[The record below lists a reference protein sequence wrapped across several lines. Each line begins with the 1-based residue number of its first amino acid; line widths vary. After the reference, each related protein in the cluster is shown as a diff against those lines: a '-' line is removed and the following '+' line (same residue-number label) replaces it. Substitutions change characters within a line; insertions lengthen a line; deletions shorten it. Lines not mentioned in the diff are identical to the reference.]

1 MVLCSRRFC
10 IVKNYRKTM
19 TGSLRQF
26 HVALD
31 DRLKYQFLEVA
42 FHLVVYLACQTQT
55 TVVHCEQESLNLEL
69 RVQFAL
75 DNPYSVKEFADAFKA
90 KYSHCTG
97 IITESAAVRAFT
109 VISPSDGEQSIRI

>member
-1 MVLCSRRFC
+1 
-10 IVKNYRKTM
+10 M
-19 TGSLRQF
+19 TGSLRQL

-55 TVVHCEQESLNLEL
+55 TVVHREQESLNLEL

-75 DNPYSVKEFADAFKA
+75 DNPYCVKEFADAFQSEILALHRYYHRVGSRK
-90 KYSHCTG
+90 G
-97 IITESAAVRAFT
+97 IHRDKS
-109 VISPSDGEQSIRI
+109 Q